1 MMRMSA
7 ISKGRR
13 SGLCEACLF
22 CFRNG
27 ENFACLAYPEKIPD
41 KYWFNKELHT
51 ELVGDES
58 SDYVFKKAN
67 PLDIE
72 KYKESNIRWY
82 SMERIKDMGLIK
94 NKGEE

>member
-51 ELVGDES
+51 ELVGDEAGEYFYKDGTLEDS
-58 SDYVFKKAN
+58 
-67 PLDIE
+67 E
-72 KYKESNIRWY
+72 KYRDTGIRWY
-82 SMERIKDMGLIK
+82 SMERSKDMGLIK